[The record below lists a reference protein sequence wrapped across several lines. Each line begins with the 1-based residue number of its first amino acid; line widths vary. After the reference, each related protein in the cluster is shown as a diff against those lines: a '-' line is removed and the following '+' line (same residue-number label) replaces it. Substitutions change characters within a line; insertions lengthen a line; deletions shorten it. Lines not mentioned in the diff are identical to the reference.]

1 MVTPAPHPSA
11 PKPVFVTLDQ
21 SDARD
26 PRQIVLV
33 PGALVPLLELELPIG
48 LRGLTREQVARR
60 QLADRLGLPAE
71 QVQMRPFAL
80 GVPTDSWTR
89 VLITDPA
96 HLAQWRD
103 LPGRAVLP
111 DYLALPCAPQV
122 WTLDQAPDGTILA
135 RLGPQDG
142 FAARPA
148 LAMVMLERARA
159 EQPPRALR
167 LLSPM
172 PELAEWARQHDLPL
186 AETDTALTQMGLQT
200 PTVLA
205 HDELSC
211 DLRADP
217 MAARAHLAR
226 RVLPWRWPLLAGLV
240 AAILLA
246 TVQIL
251 ETRRLQA
258 ETAAL
263 RTQTTRLVQ
272 QAFPGLGPVLDIR
285 LQVSRAL
292 AQRRAAGASGSG
304 PDPIETGRRAA
315 LVLAEFGAS
324 PLRMDYAQTD
334 GLSLSLRLPDFA
346 STERLTQTFRQAG
359 LPAQV
364 VDSRASDDAAGVQA
378 DYRIPL
384 NGQPEAPK

>member
-1 MVTPAPHPSA
+1 MTPAPQTSA
-11 PKPVFVTLDQ
+11 PSPVFVTPDQ
-21 SDARD
+21 PDARD

-33 PGALVPLLELELPIG
+33 PGGLVPLLELELPTG

-60 QLADRLGLPAE
+60 QLADRLGLPAD

-80 GVPTDSWTR
+80 GVQADSWTR

-96 HLAQWRD
+96 HLALWHD

-111 DYLALPCAPQV
+111 DYLALPCAPQI
-122 WTLDQAPDGTILA
+122 WTLDQAQDGTILA

-148 LAMVMLERARA
+148 LALPMLERALA
-159 EQPPRALR
+159 DTPPRAIR
-167 LLSPM
+167 LLTPM
-172 PELAEWARQHDLPL
+172 PELAEWARQHDLPV
-186 AETDTALTQMGLQT
+186 AETDTVLTQMGLQI
-200 PTVLA
+200 PAVLA

-217 MAARAHLAR
+217 MAARVQLAR

-240 AAILLA
+240 AATLLA

-258 ETAAL
+258 ETTAL
-263 RTQTTRLVQ
+263 RGQTAQLVQ
-272 QAFPGLGPVLDIR
+272 QSFPGLGPVLDIR

-292 AQRRAAGASGSG
+292 AQRRAAGTPGAG
-304 PDPIETGRRAA
+304 PDPVETARRAA

-324 PLRMDYAQTD
+324 PLRMDYARTD

-346 STERLTQTFRQAG
+346 STERLTQAFRQAG

-384 NGQPEAPK
+384 TNQPEAPK